1 MRLVSERGPWRVR
14 EGQSGYRSRRADA
27 GASTMTE
34 DMTPSTNAAVLF
46 DLDGT
51 LIDTKR
57 LYLECYRRAV
67 EPRLARRPTDEELM
81 ALRPRSELRFLGALV
96 PPSELDACLTDFWTH
111 YDALHATHFGGV
123 YPGVPELLAR
133 LRESRH
139 PLGIV
144 TGKSRRSWDITAPIA
159 ALGPFDVVVLDDDV
173 RAAKPDPHGIRIAL
187 ERLGTP
193 PARAI
198 YVGDTVSDVLAARAA
213 GVLPV
218 AATWGRRSDP
228 GGFAE
233 RARAEGARVV
243 HRPDE
248 VPLQIDG
255 IRLHGIPI

>member
-1 MRLVSERGPWRVR
+1 MT
-14 EGQSGYRSRRADA
+14 
-27 GASTMTE
+27 STDQT
-34 DMTPSTNAAVLF
+34 AVLF

-67 EPRLARRPTDEELM
+67 EPRLARRPTDDELM

-96 PPSELDACLTDFWTH
+96 PPTELEACLADFWSH
-111 YDALHATHFGGV
+111 YDALHPSHFGGV
-123 YPGVPELLAR
+123 YDGVPDLLAT
-133 LRESRH
+133 LRRAHH

-144 TGKSRRSWDITAPIA
+144 TGKSRRSWEITGPVA

-173 RAAKPDPHGIRIAL
+173 PAAKPDPHGIRVAL
-187 ERLGTP
+187 DRLATP

-198 YVGDTVSDVLAARAA
+198 YVGDTLSDVLAARAA

-228 GGFAE
+228 QGFAE
-233 RARAEGARVV
+233 RAAAEGARIV
-243 HRPDE
+243 HHPNE
-248 VPLQIDG
+248 VASLLES
-255 IRLHGIPI
+255 IRLPRRTA